1 MTVSAV
7 QPAPRP
13 PVASRGGARA
23 GRFAARTVN
32 RLAGIVVLLALWEL
46 LPRAGIL
53 SKGAVPPLDQVLR
66 ALGSSLQTGAFWTA
80 LRETVTGWAIGLAVA
95 AVAGV
100 VVGLAIGGIRITR
113 EMTESLVEFLRPIP
127 SVALVPL
134 VVLIWGTDIKS
145 TLLLVVYAAFW
156 QVLIQVLY
164 GMQDVDPVLAETAR
178 SYRFGVV
185 RRTTH
190 LVWPSALPFIL
201 TGLRLAATVA
211 LVIEITGELVIGGRG
226 LGSVLAATQAGGDTP
241 GTYAIVVVSGVLGVL
256 VNLLAMGLEKVLL
269 RWHVSQR
276 GVEA

>member
-1 MTVSAV
+1 MTVGAV
-7 QPAPRP
+7 QPAPRAWGP
-13 PVASRGGARA
+13 GARA
-23 GRFAARTVN
+23 GRFAVRTVN
-32 RLAGIVVLLALWEL
+32 RLAGIGALLALWEV
-46 LPRAGIL
+46 LPRSGLL
-53 SKGAVPPLDQVLR
+53 SSTAVPPLDEVLR
-66 ALGSSLQTGAFWTA
+66 ALGSSLQTAAFWTA
-80 LRETVTGWAIGLAVA
+80 LRETVAGWAIGLAVA

-134 VVLIWGTDIKS
+134 VVLIWGTDIRS

-164 GMQDVDPVLAETAR
+164 GMQDVDPVLADTAR
-178 SYRFGVV
+178 SYRFGLV

-190 LVWPSALPFIL
+190 VVWPSALPFIL

-226 LGSVLAATQAGGDTP
+226 LGSVLALTQAGGDTP
-241 GTYAIVVVSGVLGVL
+241 GTYAIVLVSGLLGLV
-256 VNLLAMGLEKVLL
+256 VNLLAVALERVLL

-276 GVEA
+276 AVVS